1 MVDGNE
7 VCKSYCRPLFMR
19 SEECIRELCT
29 KVVAAS
35 DTEVQCAIAELK
47 KALRERKKGPKDSSK
62 PQAKA
67 KILA

>member
-1 MVDGNE
+1 
-7 VCKSYCRPLFMR
+7 MR